1 MTRWELDEAIYDLIG
16 KVDNDEAD
24 AEDLEFLEYL
34 KDDLINMFKEREE
47 RRTVGMRVANWN

>member
-1 MTRWELDEAIYDLIG
+1 MTRWEIDEAIYDLIG
-16 KVDNDEAD
+16 KVDNDEAA

-47 RRTVGMRVANWN
+47 RRMVGMRVAH